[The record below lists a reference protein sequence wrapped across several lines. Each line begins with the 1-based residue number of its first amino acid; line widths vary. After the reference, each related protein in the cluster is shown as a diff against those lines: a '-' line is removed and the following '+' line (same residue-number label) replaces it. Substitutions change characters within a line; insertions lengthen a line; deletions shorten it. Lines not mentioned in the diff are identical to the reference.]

1 MAGISYY
8 ISVDLGAESGR
19 VMLGAVSC
27 EGIGLEEVYRFS
39 NGPVE
44 ENGTLRWDFAGL
56 FAEIKVGI
64 ARAIRQCDGEIAG
77 IAVDS
82 WGVDFGLI
90 DEDGVLLEKPYHYR
104 DGRTNGMMEK
114 AFELMSKRE
123 IYEKTGLQFL
133 QFNTV
138 YQLLSMRLAGSE
150 VLRRADKLIFM
161 ADLVSYYLSG
171 EVFAEYTLGS
181 TSQLMDM
188 ATGKWSKAVFDAL
201 FLPKG
206 IMPKIVQPGS
216 IVGSLQVELAEEFG
230 CKAIPVI
237 AVASHDTNSAVAA
250 VPASGGEWAFISSGT
265 WSLMGMETPSAIISD
280 ASFRYDFTN
289 EGGIAGTI
297 NFLKNIMGLWLVQE
311 CRRQWQR
318 DGVELSYAEMTAMAD
333 GAEAFSACIDP
344 DYGEFLAPGDMPG
357 KINRYLAGS
366 GQKELEDK
374 GAIIR
379 TILESLAFKYRQI
392 AERLEDVSG
401 SKIEILHIVG
411 GGIKNELLCQFAA
424 NATGKKV
431 VAGPVEATAIGSVV
445 TQAMATGQIKT
456 LEQGRALVR
465 SSFDVKEYSPQDS
478 SVWSEQYEK
487 VKRLQE
493 AK

>member
-90 DEDGVLLEKPYHYR
+90 DEDGDLLEKPYHYR

-216 IVGSLQVELAEEFG
+216 IVGSLQVELADASGHVLPGFDQTA
-230 CKAIPVI
+230 CTLTPVEDVRPQGMGRN
-237 AVASHDTNSAVAA
+237 AGQPSVDNLRSQVTWGDA
-250 VPASGGEWAFISSGT
+250 VPASVPRDEPVVLRFTLQGTRLFSFQIS
-265 WSLMGMETPSAIISD
+265 A
-280 ASFRYDFTN
+280 
-289 EGGIAGTI
+289 
-297 NFLKNIMGLWLVQE
+297 
-311 CRRQWQR
+311 
-318 DGVELSYAEMTAMAD
+318 
-333 GAEAFSACIDP
+333 
-344 DYGEFLAPGDMPG
+344 
-357 KINRYLAGS
+357 
-366 GQKELEDK
+366 
-374 GAIIR
+374 
-379 TILESLAFKYRQI
+379 
-392 AERLEDVSG
+392 
-401 SKIEILHIVG
+401 
-411 GGIKNELLCQFAA
+411 
-424 NATGKKV
+424 
-431 VAGPVEATAIGSVV
+431 
-445 TQAMATGQIKT
+445 
-456 LEQGRALVR
+456 
-465 SSFDVKEYSPQDS
+465 
-478 SVWSEQYEK
+478 
-487 VKRLQE
+487 
-493 AK
+493 